1 MVISCIEEMRNVYI
15 IATTVKKFRINGS
28 RGEKQ
33 VFLVNVIRSSLV
45 RGVVNIIVRKIRV
58 AGTRKTR

>member
-1 MVISCIEEMRNVYI
+1 MMSKYGYFEEMRNVYI

-28 RGEKQ
+28 RREKQ

-45 RGVVNIIVRKIRV
+45 RCKYYRPKNTSGGNS
-58 AGTRKTR
+58 

>member
-1 MVISCIEEMRNVYI
+1 MYI

-28 RGEKQ
+28 RREKQ